1 MPKTPELHL
10 RSAVKKTSQIVA
22 MTEENVRKLVE
33 PYVRVTG
40 GLIQALRRLMG
51 DFGYIDP
58 EHIPSIADVF
68 NISKAEV
75 RGVISFYHD
84 FRTQVPARNRIRIC
98 QAEACQALG
107 ARKLTQEIESH
118 FNVKLGNTSE
128 DRSIELDPVYC
139 LGLCS
144 VGPSLQFNDRLIARG
159 TIESVTEA
167 RS

>member
-1 MPKTPELHL
+1 
-10 RSAVKKTSQIVA
+10 

-33 PYVRVTG
+33 PYLRVTG
-40 GLIQALRRLMG
+40 GLIQALRRLME
-51 DFGYIDP
+51 DFGYIDQ
-58 EHIPSIADVF
+58 EYIPCIADVF
-68 NISKAEV
+68 NLSKAEV

-84 FRTQVPARNRIRIC
+84 FRTQRPAQNRIRIC

-107 ARKLTQEIESH
+107 SRKLTQEIESH

-144 VGPSLQFNDRLIARG
+144 VGPSLQVNDRLIARG
-159 TIESVTEA
+159 SLESLQEVHT
-167 RS
+167 

>member
-1 MPKTPELHL
+1 MPIALALHQ
-10 RSAVKKTSQIVA
+10 RPAVKKTSQTVA
-22 MTEENVRKLVE
+22 MTEENVRELVE
-33 PYVRVTG
+33 PYAPVTG
-40 GLIQALRRLMG
+40 GLIQALRRLMSE
-51 DFGYIDP
+51 FGFIDP

-84 FRTQVPARNRIRIC
+84 FRTQRPARNRVRIC

-107 ARKLTQEIESH
+107 SRKLTQEIESH
-118 FNVKLGNTSE
+118 FKVKLGDASE

-144 VGPSLQFNDRLIARG
+144 VGPSLQVNDRLIARG
-159 TIESVTEA
+159 TIESVKGATA
-167 RS
+167 

>member
-1 MPKTPELHL
+1 
-10 RSAVKKTSQIVA
+10 

-33 PYVRVTG
+33 SYVRVTG

-58 EHIPSIADVF
+58 EHIPCIADVF

-84 FRTQVPARNRIRIC
+84 FRTEAPARNRVRIC

-107 ARKLTQEIESH
+107 SRRLTREIESH
-118 FNVKLGNTSE
+118 FKVKLGNASE

-144 VGPSLQFNDRLIARG
+144 VGPSLQVNDRLIARG
-159 TIESVTEA
+159 SIESLKDICT
-167 RS
+167 

>member
-1 MPKTPELHL
+1 
-10 RSAVKKTSQIVA
+10 
-22 MTEENVRKLVE
+22 MTEESVRTLVE
-33 PYVRVTG
+33 PYILATG
-40 GLIQALRRLMG
+40 GLIQALRRLMNE
-51 DFGYIDP
+51 FGYIDP
-58 EHIPSIADVF
+58 EHIPVVAEVF

-84 FRTQVPARNRIRIC
+84 FRTHLPARTRIRVC

-118 FNVKLGNTSE
+118 FNLKLGNMSD

-144 VGPSLQFNDRLIARG
+144 VGPSLQVNDRLIARG
-159 TIESVTEA
+159 SIDSIEGIGK
-167 RS
+167 